1 MHIPLHVVV
10 SFATDSIEAD
20 KSAVTAEVGA
30 TQREERVVLS
40 GRNES
45 PSIEGALVS
54 LERESLDQEMSADN
68 VAESAP
74 DAATGDA
81 EETFEEFTLDDIE
94 VIESKVFG

>member
-1 MHIPLHVVV
+1 M
-10 SFATDSIEAD
+10 
-20 KSAVTAEVGA
+20 
-30 TQREERVVLS
+30 
-40 GRNES
+40 
-45 PSIEGALVS
+45 S